1 MPATVPAPQMPTSNL
16 AVHFQEPLTAVVRL
30 RANRQQVTDSDSFR
44 LHMREALKRASADAQ
59 AKGYPMDDIKLAAFA
74 TVALLDESILNSRNP
89 LFAEWPRRP
98 LQEELFGI
106 HIAGETFFQNVQQLL
121 SRNDSAQ
128 TADVLEVYHLCLLLG
143 YRGRYSTGG
152 GGEVQAIANAI
163 AAKIRRVRGVY
174 RGLSPEWML
183 PPDAPRAAT
192 RDPWVRRLAWAAI
205 ACALLVLLCFAGFKL
220 TLGSGLSDLRA
231 IGIAGR

>member
-1 MPATVPAPQMPTSNL
+1 M
-16 AVHFQEPLTAVVRL
+16 
-30 RANRQQVTDSDSFR
+30 
-44 LHMREALKRASADAQ
+44 
-59 AKGYPMDDIKLAAFA
+59 
-74 TVALLDESILNSRNP
+74 
-89 LFAEWPRRP
+89 
-98 LQEELFGI
+98 
-106 HIAGETFFQNVQQLL
+106 
-121 SRNDSAQ
+121 
-128 TADVLEVYHLCLLLG
+128 
-143 YRGRYSTGG
+143 
-152 GGEVQAIANAI
+152 QAIANAI